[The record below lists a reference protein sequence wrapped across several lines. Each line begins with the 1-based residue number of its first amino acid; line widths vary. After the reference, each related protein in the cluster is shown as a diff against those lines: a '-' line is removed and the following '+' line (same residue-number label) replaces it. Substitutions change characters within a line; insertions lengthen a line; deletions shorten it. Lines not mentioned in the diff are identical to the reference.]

1 MTRLGAALAIARAAR
16 WERRNTLWR
25 FSPLKAGA
33 WFLLFRAALTGTALY
48 NSFRNGTA
56 LPLPL
61 ALTLVGAASALW
73 GVFSAYLND
82 RDRLYRSRLAELI
95 HISPAP
101 GYSLLLGNLLADVP
115 SRAATGLLWAAMFA
129 SPADGGW
136 WQLPILW
143 GASVVA
149 SLLAQLAATLVLLAA
164 VRRWPGFLV
173 WTWAL
178 ALAGVLALVG
188 LAAYVLLRPELLQEA
203 ARLHLPS
210 APPLATLLFA
220 GGACVGAWVALRPE
234 GLGNLYRESWV
245 RVSEN
250 ARSSGRR
257 RGSYWPALHRGT
269 AGAIQAKDWLV
280 MGRHPLTWLR
290 LGVIAAGIVGLI
302 VLKPWLAS
310 SPLETRQWAAP
321 AVAYG
326 AAVFILGEVIV
337 TLLPGER
344 EKLTWL
350 AISGSFAGR
359 VLLGKAFAALPAV
372 LLTSGFYGLAGW
384 AFGLDAG
391 TPELLWQGFLAG
403 TGMVAIL
410 LGAGALDAS
419 RPVAALPVDET
430 YQQLF
435 EQVPMGFASQAGLLV
450 AAGFGAAQVWGAP
463 PLAAAAWLVPL
474 LICAAGWLRLARFLS
489 AGRNS

>member
-1 MTRLGAALAIARAAR
+1 M
-16 WERRNTLWR
+16 
-25 FSPLKAGA
+25 
-33 WFLLFRAALTGTALY
+33 GTALY
-48 NSFRNGTA
+48 NSFHSDAA

-61 ALTLVGAASALW
+61 ALTLVGALSALW

-82 RDRLYRSRLAELI
+82 RDRLNRSRLAELV

-101 GYSLLLGNLLADVP
+101 SYSLLLGNWLADVP
-115 SRAATGLLWAAMFA
+115 SRAATGLVWAAMFT

-136 WQLPILW
+136 WQLPVLW
-143 GASVVA
+143 SASVVA
-149 SLLAQLAATLVLLAA
+149 SLLSQLAATLVLVAA
-164 VRRWPGFLV
+164 TRRWPGFLV
-173 WTWAL
+173 WTWGL
-178 ALAGVLALVG
+178 ALAGVLALV
-188 LAAYVLLRPELLQEA
+188 AVAVYVLLRPELLQEA
-203 ARLHLPS
+203 ARLHLPA
-210 APPLATLLFA
+210 APPLAALLFA
-220 GGACVGAWVALRPE
+220 GGACVGVWVALRPE

-250 ARSSGRR
+250 ARSSRR
-257 RGSYWPALHRGT
+257 WRASYWPALHPGT

-280 MGRHPLTWLR
+280 IGRNPLTWLR
-290 LGVIAAGIVGLI
+290 LGVIAAGVVGLI
-302 VLKPWLAS
+302 ALKSRLAS
-310 SPLETRQWAAP
+310 FPLETRQWAAP

-344 EKLTWL
+344 EKLAWL
-350 AISGSFAGR
+350 AISGSAAGR
-359 VLLGKAFAALPAV
+359 VLLGKTLAALPGV

-403 TGMVAIL
+403 AGMVAIL

-430 YQQLF
+430 YQ
-435 EQVPMGFASQAGLLV
+435 
-450 AAGFGAAQVWGAP
+450 
-463 PLAAAAWLVPL
+463 
-474 LICAAGWLRLARFLS
+474 
-489 AGRNS
+489 